1 MTDLEKSGDGR
12 AIAIEMVSGAFA
24 AILALPAGPA
34 APVIAGLAAP
44 LIARGAERVAAEW
57 RRKTTVVAD
66 TALSVGVF
74 IDPEAF
80 CDALTSDSGM
90 IALTQKILFAAA
102 VTGND
107 RKLRALG
114 AVLGRAAQDRRLDET
129 NLLIDALAAI
139 EDPHVLVM
147 GVLAR
152 EAPESRPG
160 WLAQHVQAQVALE
173 PELVLAVL
181 STLTR
186 YGLAGTNRD
195 NYGAVDQYML
205 TRFGHLVLDVMRQ
218 AASAEG
224 AGAER

>member
-1 MTDLEKSGDGR
+1 MTKQLR
-12 AIAIEMVSGAFA
+12 FPAVVSEC
-24 AILALPAGPA
+24 
-34 APVIAGLAAP
+34 
-44 LIARGAERVAAEW
+44 R
-57 RRKTTVVAD
+57 
-66 TALSVGVF
+66 S
-74 IDPEAF
+74 
-80 CDALTSDSGM
+80 
-90 IALTQKILFAAA
+90 
-102 VTGND
+102 
-107 RKLRALG
+107 
-114 AVLGRAAQDRRLDET
+114 
-129 NLLIDALAAI
+129 
-139 EDPHVLVM
+139 LVM